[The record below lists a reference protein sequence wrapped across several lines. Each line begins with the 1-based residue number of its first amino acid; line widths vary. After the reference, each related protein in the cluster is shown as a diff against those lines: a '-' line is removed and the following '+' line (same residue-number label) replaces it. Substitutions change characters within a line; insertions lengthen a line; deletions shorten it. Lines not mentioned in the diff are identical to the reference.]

1 MIYEYSDT
9 FLVDSLA
16 DSELLKYE
24 TDAIKFIDKL
34 QIEDTDYKEQLVIS
48 RVYMLAS
55 AAQLENE
62 GMKDK
67 YNVYEKEYK
76 RLLDEAIL
84 VAKEAKGVKTKDTV
98 YSVKIGR
105 S

>member
-1 MIYEYSDT
+1 MIYSYSDS
-9 FLVDSLA
+9 FIIDSLA
-16 DSELLKYE
+16 NGELEKYE
-24 TDAIKFIDKL
+24 NEAIKFVDKL
-34 QIEDTDYKEQLVIS
+34 QIEDTDYKERLVVS

-55 AAQLENE
+55 AAQLEND
-62 GMKDK
+62 GFKDK
-67 YNVYEKEYK
+67 YTIYEKEYK

-84 VAKEAKGVKTKDTV
+84 AAKEASGVKNNDTV